1 MRGKYYA
8 NIFVHFEP
16 IGALA
21 FPPEANLKDITLDQE
36 GKDSIEQGLPPY
48 VIPGTEW
55 EQEWRKS
62 NTRGW
67 QLLHSNVH
75 LAARDGDWNVL
86 KNVAI
91 QNPKGL
97 HEPDD
102 NGWHPIH
109 EAVRA
114 GHHEM
119 VKFLLDAGADV
130 NELTNHGSGFTPLA
144 LAKQHHTEGHGIFD
158 ILASY
163 GGVSLGPEL

>member
-21 FPPEANLKDITLDQE
+21 FPPETDLKDVIMDEE
-36 GKDSIEQGLPPY
+36 GREAMEQGLPPY
-48 VIPGTEW
+48 VIPGAEW
-55 EQEWRKS
+55 EAEWRKS
-62 NTRGW
+62 NSRGW
-67 QLLHSNVH
+67 QLLHSDVH
-75 LAARDGDWNVL
+75 AAAKIGDWKVL

-109 EAVRA
+109 EAARA
-114 GHHEM
+114 GHPEI
-119 VKFLLDAGADV
+119 VQFLLEAGADV
-130 NELTNHGSGFTPLA
+130 NELTNHGNGFSPLA
-144 LAKQHHTEGHGIFD
+144 LAKQHHTEGHRVFD
-158 ILASY
+158 LLASY
-163 GGVSLGPEL
+163 GAVSLGPEL